1 MAPPNTAQP
10 LLVHTPKY
18 VYTHKEYYFHTSQMK
33 TKLNVSYV
41 TLDLIGLHELLI
53 ASACVCEWMYS
64 EALSECECMRQI
76 LTGVGVYIYVIL
88 LFLMIE
94 HSRRRVDQLFSYQ
107 CGSSTCTY
115 L

>member
-41 TLDLIGLHELLI
+41 TLDLIGLHELLT

-64 EALSECECMRQI
+64 EALSECESYI
-76 LTGVGVYIYVIL
+76 LMWMYETDSHWGGCL
-88 LFLMIE
+88 
-94 HSRRRVDQLFSYQ
+94 
-107 CGSSTCTY
+107 Y
-115 L
+115 LCHIVVSHD